1 MPAAATTT
9 TDETFVE
16 STSRGTKNAFAGCFG
31 FLKKSDEYA
40 KIKYKET
47 LIASRKKKFGV
58 DYMNLLEQENAGD
71 ELAACVK
78 LCQDDVKVLK
88 DEIATLEAEIAR
100 VDEETR
106 GKIVA
111 KPGGSTS
118 AEPNAAKLE
127 EAKEDTTTT
136 TPTAPSSPDA
146 PSAPSAPAVT
156 AAN

>member
-1 MPAAATTT
+1 MPTTTT

-58 DYMNLLEQENAGD
+58 DYMNLLEENVGED

-78 LCQDDVKVLK
+78 LCRDDVKVLK

-100 VDEETR
+100 VDQETK

-111 KPGGSTS
+111 KPNS
-118 AEPNAAKLE
+118 AKPNNSAGAAAKPE
-127 EAKEDTTTT
+127 EAKEDTT

-146 PSAPSAPAVT
+146 PSAPPAAPPVA